1 MINNL
6 LWAKQSSYNQHLSV
20 GVHSYILSNRYLI
33 TTIVILAN
41 INDFID
47 LAKRVQKIHKK
58 EQDVG

>member
-6 LWAKQSSYNQHLSV
+6 LWAKQSSNNQHSSV

-47 LAKRVQKIHKK
+47 LAKIVQKIHKK
-58 EQDVG
+58 QQDVG